1 MPKLKHFEG
10 ARRRRRGPRV
20 LAPCGQKSAWRV
32 APALV
37 RDAGLA
43 GEPGHRADAVAD
55 REGVLLEGR
64 RGEHEAAVFVHPADD
79 DVILVAGDAPNALR
93 DLHAS
98 RRAGGNYADP
108 YGIQLDVRGLVGLP
122 AEELRECGEPGGS
135 VSGERANLKGLV
147 LGCIDPKYCK

>member
-1 MPKLKHFEG
+1 MGRLKSFDG
-10 ARRRRRGPRV
+10 
-20 LAPCGQKSAWRV
+20 WR
-32 APALV
+32 
-37 RDAGLA
+37 DT
-43 GEPGHRADAVAD
+43 
-55 REGVLLEGR
+55 
-64 RGEHEAAVFVHPADD
+64 VFVHPADD

-147 LGCIDPKYCK
+147 LGCIEAKLCK